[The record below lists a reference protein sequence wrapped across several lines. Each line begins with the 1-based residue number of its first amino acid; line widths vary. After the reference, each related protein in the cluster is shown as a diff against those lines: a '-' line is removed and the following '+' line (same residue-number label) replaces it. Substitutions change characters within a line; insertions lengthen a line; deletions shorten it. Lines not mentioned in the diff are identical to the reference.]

1 MRFRKAIDFIC
12 TKPVMVVLVLF
23 LTACEA
29 PDPETR
35 RAALHLP
42 PPGFKGNSTEGRNL
56 FVSNCSSCHG
66 NNAQGT
72 EQGPSLIDN
81 VYRNAHHADFA
92 FHMAVRDGVRQ
103 HHWGF
108 GDMPAVPKITAKETA
123 HVIAYIRQ
131 EQSKAGITN

>member
-1 MRFRKAIDFIC
+1 MKKYLLLSFAI
-12 TKPVMVVLVLF
+12 F

-29 PDPETR
+29 PDPEAS

-42 PPGFKGNSTEGRNL
+42 PEGFVGDANQGSAL
-56 FVSNCSSCHG
+56 FETNCSSCHG
-66 NNAQGT
+66 INAQGT
-72 EQGPSLIDN
+72 EQGPPLVNN
-81 VYRNAHHADFA
+81 VYRTAHHADFA

-108 GDMPAVPKITAKETA
+108 GDMPAAPQITPEQTA

-131 EQSKAGITN
+131 EQSKAGITR

>member
-1 MRFRKAIDFIC
+1 MKIFLLFSFI
-12 TKPVMVVLVLF
+12 LIL
-23 LTACEA
+23 AGCEA
-29 PDPETR
+29 PDPEAR

-42 PPGFKGNSTEGRNL
+42 PPGFIGNPVQGSDL

-66 NNAQGT
+66 NNATGT
-72 EQGPSLIDN
+72 EQGPPLIN
-81 VYRNAHHADFA
+81 NIYRNAHHADYA

-108 GDMPAVPKITAKETA
+108 GDMPAVPQISAEETA
-123 HVIAYIRQ
+123 HVISYIRQ

>member
-1 MRFRKAIDFIC
+1 MKKCLLFSLTI
-12 TKPVMVVLVLF
+12 F

-29 PDPETR
+29 PDPEAR

-42 PPGFKGNSTEGRNL
+42 PEGFVGDAAQGRAL
-56 FVSNCSSCHG
+56 FATNCATCHG
-66 NNAQGT
+66 INAQGT
-72 EQGPSLIDN
+72 GQGPALVDK
-81 VYRNAHHADFA
+81 VYRPAHHADFA

-108 GDMPAVPKITAKETA
+108 GDMPAAPQVTPEQTA

-131 EQSKAGITN
+131 EQSTAGITR